1 MTTVEQ
7 VQAMVDDYC
16 QWLKDE
22 TTLKS
27 VAKGEWVE
35 ITTPMLDRHND
46 PIQIYVNRNDNG
58 WTLTDDAFTLNDL
71 AMSGCEIAP
80 ERRKHMLAQV
90 LNDFGVEV
98 DQNNAL
104 LVKASDQDFARK
116 KHFLLQAIMAVNDF
130 VYLAKLK
137 L

>member
-1 MTTVEQ
+1 
-7 VQAMVDDYC
+7 
-16 QWLKDE
+16 
-22 TTLKS
+22 
-27 VAKGEWVE
+27 
-35 ITTPMLDRHND
+35 
-46 PIQIYVNRNDNG
+46 
-58 WTLTDDAFTLNDL
+58 
-71 AMSGCEIAP
+71 MSGCEIAS